1 MSTITIRLSEEQKKA
16 IKGFSIL
23 KNKSISSVV
32 LEAILY
38 IVGYIERE
46 DEEDYELAFDGRKR

>member
-32 LEAILY
+32 LEAILNK
-38 IVGYIERE
+38 IE
-46 DEEDYELAFDGRKR
+46 DEKEYGDIE